1 MIIVELSVQR
11 LVPILYFCK
20 LYSML
25 GLSVNFL
32 YFEYW
37 FTADFAQIWGQ
48 IVASPRVCYLEDEAW
63 VRQFFGFH
71 LLSLPL
77 FSVPEP
83 LIELFLSITCFMNE
97 VFEIAFVPV
106 ALVHV
111 VVLNQNF
118 DYLLALSSLWE
129 CSNLFG

>member
-37 FTADFAQIWGQ
+37 FAADFAQIWGQ
-48 IVASPRVCYLEDEAW
+48 IVASPRVCYLEDKAW
-63 VRQFFGFH
+63 VR
-71 LLSLPL
+71 
-77 FSVPEP
+77 
-83 LIELFLSITCFMNE
+83 
-97 VFEIAFVPV
+97 
-106 ALVHV
+106 
-111 VVLNQNF
+111 
-118 DYLLALSSLWE
+118 
-129 CSNLFG
+129 